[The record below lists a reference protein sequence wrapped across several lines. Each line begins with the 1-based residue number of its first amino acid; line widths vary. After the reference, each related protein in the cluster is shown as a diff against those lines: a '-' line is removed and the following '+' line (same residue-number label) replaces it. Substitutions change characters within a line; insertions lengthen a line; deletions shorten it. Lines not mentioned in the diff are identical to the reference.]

1 MRQVVVVSGGGQVA
15 AAGIRRYLV
24 GVFCAACG
32 PPRRRPPMTAILGQ
46 KGPKRPQTA
55 LNLKHCGQNGKNYVR
70 SVLIP
75 KREAKK
81 AISCL
86 DGAQPVLVH
95 HLETP
100 ELGIA
105 KRSTVGAG
113 SRWLVHAHLPPSLI
127 HTTAAMTLCMDSHPA
142 IHANTRV

>member
-1 MRQVVVVSGGGQVA
+1 MDVRGHAPENLTPQKHGGKLVLGGCQLEKNCHVSL
-15 AAGIRRYLV
+15 RR
-24 GVFCAACG
+24 
-32 PPRRRPPMTAILGQ
+32 
-46 KGPKRPQTA
+46 A
-55 LNLKHCGQNGKNYVR
+55 LSPH
-70 SVLIP
+70 
-75 KREAKK
+75 
-81 AISCL
+81 
-86 DGAQPVLVH
+86 GAQPVLVY

-105 KRSTVGAG
+105 KRLTVGAG